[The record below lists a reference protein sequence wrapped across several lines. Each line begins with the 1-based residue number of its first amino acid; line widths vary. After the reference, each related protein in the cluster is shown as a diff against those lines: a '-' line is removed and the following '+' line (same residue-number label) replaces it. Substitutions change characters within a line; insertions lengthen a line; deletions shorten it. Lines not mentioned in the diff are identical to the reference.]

1 MTHSFPTRR
10 SSDLWS
16 TGLDAIP
23 LLDQRRRLFLRGID
37 MAAAQG
43 SALLRAPFLDALVFL
58 VRPCLEP
65 RAQTVERAEVR
76 RQELVARRLGGPGR
90 VAVALRVRRP
100 ARLPR
105 CSVPVCARTAV
116 RQGVM

>member
-37 MAAAQG
+37 MAAAQE
-43 SALLRAPFLDALVFL
+43 SVLLRAPFLDALVFL

-65 RAQTVERAEVR
+65 RAQTVERVEER
-76 RQELVARRLGGPGR
+76 LQELVARRSEERSAGNEWVGR
-90 VAVALRVRRP
+90 LNSRGEP
-100 ARLPR
+100 HD
-105 CSVPVCARTAV
+105 
-116 RQGVM
+116 